1 LYSLFESSVHAERV
15 GATAQLRQRSSRF
28 CSWQAAVDE
37 TATRGVESGGGRLF
51 ALHCRVDG
59 AIACQPWTTMRMVE
73 QYDDVTSRQWHMAYG
88 CRCMPRIAAAVA
100 LRRRHDADQS
110 QTDNLLTQNSNK
122 KHKKSLIKLPI
133 MVII

>member
-1 LYSLFESSVHAERV
+1 M
-15 GATAQLRQRSSRF
+15 
-28 CSWQAAVDE
+28 DE

-100 LRRRHDADQS
+100 LRRRDDAGPKRRTESYNPKTVQNKFDVTTHS
-110 QTDNLLTQNSNK
+110 EIVRLYRSHALKLYSVSLLIRGFN
-122 KHKKSLIKLPI
+122 
-133 MVII
+133 